1 MIRPSEC
8 GIGSLEPVSGKAE
21 DRELKKTFIS
31 SFFIVNF
38 SLEQSSPV
46 PNGPYLLINY

>member
-8 GIGSLEPVSGKAE
+8 GIGSPEPVSGKAG

-31 SFFIVNF
+31 SFLVISF

-46 PNGPYLLINY
+46 PNGLCLLINY